1 MPVRATT
8 PPLRPALTRCRGRAA
23 VCELDPVL
31 MAEVAEEFSIPRTY
45 SDHREMLA
53 EESKLG
59 LDIVYCIMNERYV
72 LQPAL
77 DCIAAGVAVMLEKP
91 PGANIDETHQILSA
105 AEKAGVSVAVGLQR
119 RFTNVVQESMRRVHS
134 RGAPTVISG
143 TFNKMLLG
151 GTGIDAAGAY
161 GAPKNESSTLSPL
174 TEDRRVPSITTTLW
188 NDGIHIVDTVRY
200 MAGSEVVSIDNGV
213 ERVAGDSTN
222 VYTARCGAPQL

>member
-1 MPVRATT
+1 MGLKNWPR
-8 PPLRPALTRCRGRAA
+8 ALTRCRGRAA

-161 GAPKNESSTLSPL
+161 GAPKNESSALSPL
-174 TEDRRVPSITTTLW
+174 TEDRRV
-188 NDGIHIVDTVRY
+188 
-200 MAGSEVVSIDNGV
+200 
-213 ERVAGDSTN
+213 
-222 VYTARCGAPQL
+222 